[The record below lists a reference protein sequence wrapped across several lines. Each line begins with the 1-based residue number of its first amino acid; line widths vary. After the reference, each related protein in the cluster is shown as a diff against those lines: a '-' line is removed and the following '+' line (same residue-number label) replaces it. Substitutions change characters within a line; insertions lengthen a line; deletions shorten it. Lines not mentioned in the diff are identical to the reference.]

1 MNSRFPRI
9 ALIQVFILVS
19 IFSFSYSN
27 AQQISSGDTNFPA
40 LQQISSGDTNLLAR
54 QQIKTQQIEKEL
66 RDLRGSI
73 SDDMQD
79 IRARLSDIVTRM
91 DDQSIQDKK
100 TIQKSISSLASLED
114 TISLLEQRMRRTIE
128 MSSDLDFRII
138 RLENKLQTLLSL
150 STENGLSTIS
160 NFQDTP
166 KQQLDELKPE
176 SDNISNLVSSGG
188 STWLTN
194 QQKIDKNLTEIGKE
208 VVPVIDD
215 VDALLVSKNV
225 KSEMSSQI
233 VTDDENVNDTTSLS
247 SEKTSS
253 MQDLAQDD
261 TESLEQYKLPEGTI
275 EDQYNFAVKLALAK
289 KLEEAAKA
297 FEAIS
302 ATYPDELRAADSLFF
317 LGRVQYMQK
326 QFELAAY
333 SFSEF
338 NMSYPNDSRL
348 VDSTLFLAKSVGEFA
363 NPEQAC
369 PIFKSLP
376 ELLEEKPKS
385 FLEEMQLLSD
395 KKQCSKAG

>member
-9 ALIQVFILVS
+9 ALIYVFILFS

-27 AQQISSGDTNFPA
+27 A
-40 LQQISSGDTNLLAR
+40 QQISSGDTNLLAR

-79 IRARLSDIVTRM
+79 IRARLTNIVTRM

-100 TIQKSISSLASLED
+100 AIQKSISSLASLED

-160 NFQDTP
+160 NFQDKP
-166 KQQLDELKPE
+166 KQQLDEPKLE
-176 SDNISNLVSSGG
+176 SDNISNLVSSDG
-188 STWLTN
+188 STWLIN
-194 QQKIDKNLTEIGKE
+194 QQKIDENLTEVGKN

-215 VDALLVSKNV
+215 VDALLVSKNEA
-225 KSEMSSQI
+225 SEMSSQI
-233 VTDDENVNDTTSLS
+233 ETDVENVDDITSLS
-247 SEKTSS
+247 SEKTPSIQG
-253 MQDLAQDD
+253 MAEDG
-261 TESLEQYKLPEGTI
+261 TESLELYKLPEGTI
-275 EDQYNFAVKLALAK
+275 EEQYNFAVKLALAK
-289 KLEEAAKA
+289 KLDEAAKA

-302 ATYPDELRAADSLFF
+302 ATYPEEIRAADSLFF

-363 NPEQAC
+363 DPEQAC

-385 FLEEMQLLSD
+385 FLEEMQLLLD